1 MKRDLIFAAVSALL
15 LASAANAQQPE
26 RTLVEVWRE
35 GDYIVERYIV
45 ADNKPHKAEYEIH
58 FAINSSTPNDKFSD
72 NTTELKA
79 LDALFSDMKDNKMM
93 HLKSITVTG
102 YASPDGTTPKNEAL
116 AKERAEHIASMIAER
131 YNLKESNIA
140 ISSNVE
146 KWSAT
151 APAIESSKLDNR
163 GAIVRMV
170 SSNEA
175 PMVVD
180 NRLKREGEAWKYL
193 TTDILPDMR
202 RAVVSVTY
210 TEDHITDKRVYSP
223 EEIIIVE
230 EVTEEKKHHDKH
242 HKEDDKS
249 KHHKKH
255 DRKRRHKMV
264 DEWEGIIIDYGASE
278 N

>member
-1 MKRDLIFAAVSALL
+1 MKRDLIFAAVGAIL

-58 FAINSSTPNDKFSD
+58 FAINSSTPNNTFSD

-79 LDALFSDMKDNKMM
+79 LDALFDDMKDNKMM

-116 AKERAEHIASMIAER
+116 AKERAEHIASMITER

-151 APAIESSKLDNR
+151 APAIENSKLDNR

-175 PMVVD
+175 PMVID

-193 TTDILPDMR
+193 TNDILPDMR
-202 RAVVSVTY
+202 RAVVTVTY
-210 TEDHITDKRVYSP
+210 TEDHITDTRVYSP

-230 EVTEEKKHHDKH
+230 EITEEKH
-242 HKEDDKS
+242 HKDADKN
-249 KHHKKH
+249 KHNKKH
-255 DRKRRHKMV
+255 DRKRRHKLV

>member
-1 MKRDLIFAAVSALL
+1 MKRDIIFAAVSALL
-15 LASAANAQQPE
+15 LASAASAQQPE
-26 RTLVEVWRE
+26 RKLVEVWRE

-45 ADNKPHKAEYEIH
+45 EDNKPHKAEYEIH

-72 NTTELKA
+72 NTSELKA
-79 LDALFSDMKDNKMM
+79 LDALFNDMKDNKMM

-102 YASPDGTTPKNEAL
+102 YASPDGTTPKNEVL
-116 AKERAEHIASMIAER
+116 AKERAEHIASMIAQR

-193 TTDILPDMR
+193 TNDILPDMR
-202 RAVVSVTY
+202 RAVDDNYSALLYLRSLATWQSRCSSVRLASRIRATLSLD
-210 TEDHITDKRVYSP
+210 TAVCSIGLMLCCSRRSSP
-223 EEIIIVE
+223 LP
-230 EVTEEKKHHDKH
+230 T
-242 HKEDDKS
+242 
-249 KHHKKH
+249 
-255 DRKRRHKMV
+255 R
-264 DEWEGIIIDYGASE
+264 
-278 N
+278 

>member
-1 MKRDLIFAAVSALL
+1 MKRDMIFAAVSALL
-15 LASAANAQQPE
+15 LASAASAQQPE
-26 RTLVEVWRE
+26 RKLVEVWRE

-45 ADNKPHKAEYEIH
+45 EDNKPHKAEYEIH

-72 NTTELKA
+72 NTSELKA
-79 LDALFSDMKDNKMM
+79 LDALFNDMKDNKMM

-102 YASPDGTTPKNEAL
+102 YASPDGTTPKNEVL
-116 AKERAEHIASMIAER
+116 AKERAEHIASMIAQR

-180 NRLKREGEAWKYL
+180 NRLKRDGEAWKYL
-193 TTDILPDMR
+193 TNDILPDMR

-210 TEDHITDKRVYSP
+210 TEDHITDTRVYSP
-223 EEIIIVE
+223 EEIIVIE
-230 EVTEEKKHHDKH
+230 EVTEEKPDNRHN
-242 HKEDDKS
+242 KEKR
-249 KHHKKH
+249 HKKH

>member
-1 MKRDLIFAAVSALL
+1 MIFAAVTALL

-35 GDYIVERYIV
+35 GDYIVKRYIV

-58 FAINSSTPNDKFSD
+58 FAINSSTPNDSLSD
-72 NTTELKA
+72 NTSELKG
-79 LDALFSDMKDNKMM
+79 LDALFNDMKENRMM

-102 YASPDGTTPKNEAL
+102 YASPDGTTAKNEIL
-116 AKERAEHIASMIAER
+116 AKERAEHIAAMITER
-131 YNLKESNIA
+131 YNLKDTNIVVG
-140 ISSNVE
+140 SNVE

-151 APAIESSKLDNR
+151 APAIEDSKLANR

-175 PMVVD
+175 PMTID
-180 NRLKREGEAWKYL
+180 NRLKREGEAWRYL
-193 TTDILPDMR
+193 KDDILPDMR

-210 TEDHITDKRVYSP
+210 TEDHITDTRVFSP
-223 EEIIIVE
+223 EEVIVVE
-230 EVTEEKKHHDKH
+230 ETVVDKHPDKHDKH
-242 HKEDDKS
+242 HKHQKR
-249 KHHKKH
+249 H

-264 DEWEGIIIDYGASE
+264 DEWEGIIIDYGASD